1 MRISWG
7 SCVYAVQFTK
17 MENKV
22 NKLVTCIHKPESE
35 VDFILFMNLNFHLR
49 YFLPSQNVWSLKLYD
64 IDQVLQC
71 AIHNSDMGDR
81 DQEMM
86 DSVLFR

>member
-1 MRISWG
+1 
-7 SCVYAVQFTK
+7 

-22 NKLVTCIHKPESE
+22 NKLVTCIHNPESE
-35 VDFILFMNLNFHLR
+35 VDFILFINLNFHLR
-49 YFLPSQNVWSLKLYD
+49 YFLPCQNVWSLELYD
-64 IDQVLQC
+64 IGQVLQS
-71 AIHNSDMGDR
+71 AIHNSYLGDR